1 MSYTHHFKLKKMK
14 KLFIILVLSSLSFA
28 GFSNEAYRKAMTE
41 SIEKLFQATTIPEYV
56 EIANQFERISNI
68 EKSEWLPLYYASY
81 AYIMISFQEPE
92 NAKKDQYL
100 DQAQKYLDQA
110 RTIEPNESELY
121 MLQGFLYPS
130 RITVDPMTRGME
142 LMPEMN
148 KSFDKAL
155 ELNPDNPRVYFL
167 RATMTFHMP
176 EAYGGGAAKALPL
189 FQLAEEK
196 FSIFK
201 PKTSISPNWGKEGN
215 EAELKK
221 AQEVMQK

>member
-1 MSYTHHFKLKKMK
+1 MK

-28 GFSNEAYRKAMTE
+28 GFSNEAYQKAMTE
-41 SIEKLFQATTIPEYV
+41 SIEKLFQAKTIPEYV
-56 EIANQFERISNI
+56 EIANRFERISNL

-92 NAKKDQYL
+92 NAKKDAVL
-100 DQAQKYLDQA
+100 DQAQKFLDQA
-110 RTIEPNESELY
+110 RTIEPNESELH

-148 KSFDKAL
+148 KALDKAL

-167 RATMTFHMP
+167 RATMTFHTP
-176 EAYGGGAAKALPL
+176 EAYGGGASKALSL
-189 FQLAEEK
+189 YLVAEEK
-196 FSIFK
+196 FNIFK
-201 PKTSISPNWGKEGN
+201 PKTAISPDWGKEGN
-215 EAELKK
+215 DAELKK
-221 AQEVMQK
+221 VQEVMQK